1 MQLMAIMDA
10 VVSLASISLG
20 IGSGY
25 VIGGLKDAGKVERI
39 ALGGLIS
46 VIGGV
51 LISLLFG
58 IYLMMRLPPIP
69 LQIAAFAVGTI
80 TGGVWHWQTP
90 VTKDPDHH
98 IIFEP
103 DDDDEEFER
112 EIEEAFE
119 TKE

>member
-1 MQLMAIMDA
+1 MQLLGIMDA
-10 VVSLASISLG
+10 VVSLTSLSLG
-20 IGSGY
+20 IGTGY
-25 VIGGLKDAGKVERI
+25 VIGGLKDAGRLERI
-39 ALGGLIS
+39 ALGALIS

-58 IYLMMRLPPIP
+58 TYLMTRLPPIP
-69 LQIAAFAVGTI
+69 LQIVAFTVGTI

-90 VTKDPDHH
+90 VSKDPDRH

-103 DDDDEEFER
+103 DDDEEFER

>member
-10 VVSLASISLG
+10 IVSLASIFLG
-20 IGSGY
+20 LGSGY
-25 VIGGLKDAGKVERI
+25 VIGGLKDAGRLERI

-46 VIGGV
+46 IVGGV

-58 IYLMMRLPPIP
+58 TYLMMRLPPIP

-80 TGGVWHWQTP
+80 AGGIWHWQTP
-90 VTKDPDHH
+90 VTRDPKRH

-103 DDDDEEFER
+103 DDDEEFER

-119 TKE
+119 TEK